1 MRTLSCN
8 INDNYSNMI
17 KAKNALILLSE
28 LNEQVAVNNDD
39 GRADKKL
46 QQMIERKERKILVN
60 MAMESTLLH
69 S

>member
-1 MRTLSCN
+1 
-8 INDNYSNMI
+8 MI